1 MKTYA
6 IPFKKVSD
14 KAKQTKSFIVTNNDL
29 EEVKKPVKKPVKKR
43 ATRKKKEVKE
53 NE

>member
-14 KAKQTKSFIVTNNDL
+14 KAKQTKSFIVTNKDL
-29 EEVKKPVKKPVKKR
+29 EEVKKPVKKR
-43 ATRKKKEVKE
+43 AKRKKKEVKE